1 MVMLVTSV
9 VVQAKRH
16 TEGSKLPPPRRV
28 TDEALRAPVV
38 TFRRLPEGK
47 AVAVHGLRE
56 LATVARRW
64 VRTHAGRAKE
74 ENETLALLTTE
85 LFVNAVRH
93 SRSGDPGG
101 EVIVTV
107 TKTGT
112 TTQVK
117 VMDDGPLEMG
127 AGPRL
132 RNVDVEAGEGE
143 FGGFGLQLVTDMAT
157 RWGVLYEKQ
166 RTTVWFDI
174 DRADER

>member
-1 MVMLVTSV
+1 MLGKVIELHERS
-9 VVQAKRH
+9 APSSP
-16 TEGSKLPPPRRV
+16 GLPPPRRV

-47 AVAVHGLRE
+47 AVAVYGLRE
-56 LATVARRW
+56 LAAVARRW
-64 VRTHAGRAKE
+64 VRQHSGRPRGE
-74 ENETLALLTTE
+74 GDVLALLTTE

-93 SRSGDPGG
+93 SRSGEPGG
-101 EVIVTV
+101 EVVVVIS
-107 TKTGT
+107 KTGT

-117 VMDDGPLEMG
+117 VMDAGPLEIG

-132 RNVDVEAGEGE
+132 RSVDVEAGEGE
-143 FGGFGLQLVTDMAT
+143 FGGFGLQLVADMAT